1 MDKCPVCGYSEKLT
15 QQQIQNTFNHYK
27 NEKGEMTVINSMK
40 EEITNNEG
48 VVWKICQ
55 KDGSPMPKVEVIE
68 RKPIQPSAQQVA
80 PVAPT
85 PPIKVESTV
94 PNPTAQLAA
103 SAVQNT
109 PKQA

>member
-27 NEKGEMTVINSMK
+27 NERGEMTVMNSM
-40 EEITNNEG
+40 ESEITNSAG

-55 KDGSPMPKVEVIE
+55 KDGSPIPKPNVIE

-85 PPIKVESTV
+85 PELKVQSTV

-103 SAVQNT
+103 SKEQNT